1 MIEAKIDK
9 FSSTVKTSKFIS
21 NCGQMPIIFLASNI
35 SSISETLCPYIEA
48 NPKSKIF
55 IFTLKTLSVKN
66 ACFDVPTNF
75 VCYNVYVKPELI

>member
-1 MIEAKIDK
+1 MLAGIPLIEAKIDK

-48 NPKSKIF
+48 NPKSKILG
-55 IFTLKTLSVKN
+55 IKN
-66 ACFDVPTNF
+66 ACFDVPNNL
-75 VCYNVYVKPELI
+75 VSYNVYAKPN